1 MSAAADS
8 TAATTIAVF
17 RRATEL
23 NRSTPCR
30 LGNVLQFNSE
40 NSSDVLV
47 TADLHG
53 NRRNYDAILRLAD
66 LDRKTRRH
74 LILQEVCHGGPT
86 YDNGGCMSHRMLE
99 DVAKLKLRYPDRVH
113 FLLSNHELAEF
124 TEFPIMKARR
134 MLNVMFRLGM
144 KEAYGDD
151 ADQVRAAAM
160 EFIGSC
166 PLAARIGQSVFVSHS
181 CPERSDVDCFDA
193 AVLARPYTQ
202 RDLCEGGAA
211 FRLVWGRD
219 FRAVNAAA
227 FAKAVN
233 ARCLIHG
240 HEPCPIGYRIPN
252 DKQIIL
258 DCCGEQAYCALLPTD
273 RDLTHAQAVQCVVR
287 LEN

>member
-1 MSAAADS
+1 M
-8 TAATTIAVF
+8 
-17 RRATEL
+17 
-23 NRSTPCR
+23 
-30 LGNVLQFNSE
+30 
-40 NSSDVLV
+40 
-47 TADLHG
+47 
-53 NRRNYDAILRLAD
+53 
-66 LDRKTRRH
+66 RRH
-74 LILQEVCHGGPT
+74 TRAIDPQASDASGPS
-86 YDNGGCMSHRMLE
+86 GLVEQGWRR
-99 DVAKLKLRYPDRVH
+99 VALRSD
-113 FLLSNHELAEF
+113 
-124 TEFPIMKARR
+124 
-134 MLNVMFRLGM
+134 
-144 KEAYGDD
+144 
-151 ADQVRAAAM
+151 
-160 EFIGSC
+160 
-166 PLAARIGQSVFVSHS
+166 LAARVGQSVFVSHS

-219 FRAVNAAA
+219 FRAVNAGA

-287 LEN
+287 LET